1 MDDRLV
7 WKQLLRNPT
16 LFTAIIAWLMASVAA
31 GAGEV
36 RVGVLAYQGSERA
49 AREWEPTIFHLS
61 HALPGRQFT
70 LVPFDLDGMTTAVSQ
85 GGVDFIITNPG
96 NYISLEAAFGVTRI
110 ATLES
115 RQAGSPTAALGSTVI
130 TRRPLSQWGD
140 LKGKTL
146 AVVSTDAFGGFQI
159 AWREMA
165 DIGIDPQTDLKAIR
179 VTGFP
184 MERVV
189 AAVRDGSADA
199 GVLRACELEAMIA
212 EGKSAPDEF
221 QVIGEHS
228 DADIACR
235 HSSRHYP
242 DWPFA
247 RLAGTPRELAKAV
260 AAALL
265 AMPETEG
272 KAWTAP
278 MDYTTVHELFR
289 TLGIGPYQRS
299 GSPSLADLARRY
311 WHWLAALAAG
321 VLWWIIHV
329 TRVEVL
335 VRRRTT
341 ELLHEIAERER
352 AEDAAA
358 HHREERDRY
367 SRLGILGEMASNI
380 SHELN
385 QPLAAIANYGHGMV
399 RMLDAPDPNP
409 ALLRDGALAVTQQA
423 ERAAAIIQRIRAFV
437 RRRPPQRATIDLNAL
452 IGETLELFEA
462 LSNRRS
468 IAIHCHLAETLAP
481 VLADRVEIQQVL
493 FNLLQNAIDAMA
505 STGGGLTV
513 RSSAADGMAKVAV
526 RDSGPGLSPEA
537 EAGLFEP
544 FFSTKPEG
552 LGLGLSICRTIIESH
567 GGRLWAAANPRRG
580 LTMRFTLPFA
590 EDEGPA

>member
-1 MDDRLV
+1 MHKLTIFIA
-7 WKQLLRNPT
+7 LT
-16 LFTAIIAWLMASVAA
+16 AWLLSPLAA
-31 GAGEV
+31 NAAEV
-36 RVGVLAYQGSERA
+36 RIGILAYQGSERA
-49 AREWEPTIFHLS
+49 AREWEPTISYLGR
-61 HALPGRQFT
+61 ALTGRQVT
-70 LVPFDLDGMTTAVSQ
+70 LVPLDLNGMNAAVSA
-85 GGVDFIITNPG
+85 GGVDCVITNPG
-96 NYISLEAAFGVTRI
+96 NYVRLEAAFGVTRI

-115 RQAGSPTAALGSTVI
+115 RQAGSPSVAVGSTVI
-130 TRRPLSQWGD
+130 ALSRRPLAHWSD
-140 LKGKTL
+140 LKGKVL
-146 AVVSTDAFGGFQI
+146 AVVSTDGFGGFQI
-159 AWREMA
+159 PWREMA
-165 DIGIDPQTDLKAIR
+165 ENGVDPQADLKALHI
-179 VTGFP
+179 TGFP
-184 MERVV
+184 MERVI

-199 GVLRACELEAMIA
+199 GVLRACELEAMI
-212 EGKSAPDEF
+212 GDGTSAPDEF
-221 QVIGEHS
+221 EVVDEHF
-228 DADIACR
+228 DAGIACR
-235 HSSRHYP
+235 HSSRLYP

-247 RLAGTPRELAKAV
+247 RLAGTPRELAKEV
-260 AAALL
+260 ASALL

-289 TLGIGPYQRS
+289 TLGIGPYQRL
-299 GSPSLADLARRY
+299 GPPSLADLARKY
-311 WHWLAALAAG
+311 WHWLAALAVG
-321 VLWWIIHV
+321 VAWWIIHV

-335 VRRRTT
+335 VRRRTA
-341 ELLHEIAERER
+341 ELRHEIAERER

-380 SHELN
+380 AHELN
-385 QPLAAIANYGHGMV
+385 QPLAAIANYGHGII
-399 RMLDAPDPNP
+399 RMLDGPETNP
-409 ALLRDGALAVTQQA
+409 TLLRDGALAVTQQA

-437 RRRPPQRATIDLNAL
+437 RRRPPQRAAIDLNEL

-468 IAIHCHLAETLAP
+468 IAIHRHFADSLAS
-481 VLADRVEIQQVL
+481 VQADRVEIQQVL

-505 STGGGLTV
+505 VTGGDITV
-513 RSSAADGMAKVAV
+513 RSSAADGMARVAV

-567 GGRLWAAANPRRG
+567 GGRLWATANPRRG

-590 EDEGPA
+590 GAERPA